1 METYDV
7 VQKLQ
12 RFIVDH
18 DLPKTDIALYG
29 IKCPYCGKSD
39 RIRGLEDPNE
49 LEGIIDPEDIK
60 TYSGYCVALSLPM
73 GSLGCVQVLSKS
85 PQDLCEGG
93 EGRGYTLVHVVF
105 S

>member
-1 METYDV
+1 METFNL

-12 RFIVDH
+12 QFIADH

-39 RIRGLEDPNE
+39 RIREIEDPNE

-60 TYSGYCVALSLPM
+60 TYSDCRVALSLTA
-73 GSLGCVQVLSKS
+73 GSLGVCKFCQNPLRIAVK
-85 PQDLCEGG
+85 EGKA
-93 EGRGYTLVHVVF
+93 EVVYE
-105 S
+105 

>member
-1 METYDV
+1 METYNV

-12 RFIVDH
+12 RFITDH

-39 RIRGLEDPNE
+39 RIRELEDPDE

-60 TYSGYCVALSLPM
+60 TYSDCCVALSLPM
-73 GSLGCVQVLSKS
+73 GSLGVCKFCQNPLRISVK
-85 PQDLCEGG
+85 EGKA
-93 EGRGYTLVHVVF
+93 EPVYD
-105 S
+105 